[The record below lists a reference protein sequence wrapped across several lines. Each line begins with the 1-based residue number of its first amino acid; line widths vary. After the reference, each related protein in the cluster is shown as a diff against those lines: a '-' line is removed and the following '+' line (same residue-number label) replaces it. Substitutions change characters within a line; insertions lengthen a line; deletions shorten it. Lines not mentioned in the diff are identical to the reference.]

1 MLAVSLSVVVGL
13 SGVNTTMAEGI
24 ETVVED
30 QIAEENSDDTGQEE
44 GETEEV
50 SDSQDGEGTTEE
62 VSEKDDKDEYDTKS
76 DENMEDTSE
85 KDEDMEET
93 PTVEPTETPVIEEQR
108 ETFDYNSAYQSLSST
123 WLEGTDSKR
132 DQVVLSALK
141 KVDSVKYKQG
151 AGHTEDYLGLYGLTD
166 VESGLYL
173 RDNPEFLDD
182 TGLVSATLRSGGF
195 ISESDWIASNGADF
209 GSRNDLFSLVES
221 KDDLL
226 QGDIG
231 IDTEGVVG
239 IYLGNDKWVYSDY
252 SIGWVELDIY
262 GNRVFNQYWTLV
274 GYSDNLENSSE
285 KNDNQNQEGTETEPG
300 DNEEVIGS
308 NEIDS
313 GKVDLE
319 EGNDGNDD
327 EIKDGGST
335 IEVVDTSEGTFDENG
350 VEVKPDAE
358 EPDDDSIEKIAE
370 ELDGVNGEDEAKPV
384 EKNMSNEGTGD
395 CYVSSAVVKDKIDGT
410 IPFDSDNNP
419 GNDSDSKNNIVRSFD
434 TINYTLDY
442 VTAIKGDEVIN
453 EAKLYVEFILPCSKE
468 YAQFD
473 MDTMKWMQDAKLQTT
488 SKGNQILT
496 GYRYLQ
502 NTGDTNMIPGAG
514 TLSVGI
520 GVKAAPNG
528 TVIKPSFILRMEG
541 NDGSE
546 SVLLTD
552 ETVVSAYPRYNIKIS
567 RNGNCDPLGWFD
579 TNDGSVTLKQRD
591 NVLKG
596 RLFGYG
602 IGLQLYNTTAD
613 KKLKGIELPTGDLTF
628 DLTTSH
634 SSNGVNMSGNKDYQV
649 VLWDYKENESSS
661 SGYLKRNMTPMNTW
675 VQGAYPWGMPGN
687 KRGSTNQFCYD
698 GGKVSMVR
706 DANNIDLYHLTI
718 KGYKFDTDK
727 WIFPEDGMYDT
738 PYKQFSDNIGYFAV
752 DYVQFLVTFPEVVDE
767 IKNIDFVVRV
777 GNLDVMS
784 TSGVHVTEEVT
795 DSDNYCS
802 VLATVYPAGS
812 IDTRHFFLD
821 SSGNNKSNPWSN
833 GNASAFVGENI
844 IIDANAR
851 YRGDGYL
858 SKFHHLQ
865 KFDDRIVKV
874 NNATHAI
881 HNSGM
886 STITDENI
894 LYAAK
899 PDKSGWVD
907 EDEMRNTTEENLIY
921 FKNIGDLYSSGYTCV
936 GVLSEFTGELYYSGD
951 GSMSDLYTYCTL
963 TKDTAFAGKVYM
975 TCSELRAWRD
985 TNDISSILD
994 IEDIPYTGISGVSQ
1008 VYGIG
1013 DSSYTIGTYDERIK
1027 PYFHVQHTGYRKTT
1041 YRDGNITGGHTNGC
1055 QQGNSLLLI
1064 GYKAY
1069 IDKKVRN
1076 RNTDGSVKTVF
1087 DLDKNEREVVYGLNV
1102 RTEVQEKL
1110 DEKAYTNLT
1119 VTDTIPKD
1127 LEYIENSSYF
1137 GKKAITPDVTK
1148 NKDGTTK
1155 LVWRLNNV
1163 EVGTGYDMITF
1174 SCKIGKAGTSDDVD
1188 NNQIITNTASVT
1200 GDGDSRQVSATNGNM
1215 STVSFNVIKLSAIS
1229 LSKTTDTPFV
1239 DLGDAFR
1246 YSFRFANT
1254 SDNMLENAHL
1264 YDVLPWNGDKRNS
1277 DFGGEYS
1284 VSSIVI
1290 DFTNAPKSFEEYKDK
1305 SFKDDIV
1312 ATDSKLIRSTA
1323 SNFDPIKHFSSWNV
1337 RGSIAIDESSK
1348 TITFKPNKTNLT
1360 AFTFVSSLYGNEYIT
1375 TTINMRGYSVEGNEQ
1390 QEGDAYVNTVYED
1403 SDGQSKEVLSNR
1415 AVVQV
1420 YGQIKITK
1428 VYEDNNDAQGKRPD
1442 KITVNVL
1449 QNGKIYR
1456 TVDFDKSETFPCTK
1470 VLKSIPLY
1478 DKNGDLYTYTVEEE
1492 NPNGYFAVVSGS
1504 KSEGFTV
1511 TNTLFKTTIKKVD
1524 ILGGALKGAKL
1535 QILDKDNKVVKEWVS
1550 GDNGTYEFWGDLNVG
1565 EKYKIHEVE
1574 VPSGYDI
1581 ADDVEFTV
1589 TASVDGNSYTMV
1601 DNYSKHKVKI
1611 IKQDMDGCSLGGA
1624 ELEVTG
1630 RETGSDKDIEK
1641 ISWTSEDGKNKEL
1654 ELKPG
1659 TYVLHEVKA
1668 PDKYK
1673 VAKDITFVVGIDGK
1687 VTVDGKEVE
1696 SVIMIDREDVPT
1708 SGSVTISKYAEDG
1721 TTVVPG
1727 VTFNIHLVEEKD
1739 VAEREDGEVDK
1750 TPWKDIEKTTGND
1763 GKVVFD
1769 KLRPGVY
1776 EVTETKTVSGM
1787 NLLADKITLT
1797 IPLSATLGEVDEKG
1811 MDTSKAYYSHS
1822 KKLFYFFN
1830 LEYSVTNGKKF
1841 DAPLTGGFGGNTLVL
1856 LFGMGIIL
1864 IVVYVVFRKKRV

>member
-1 MLAVSLSVVVGL
+1 MRCRNTLVKRMLAVSLSVVVGL
-13 SGVNTTMAEGI
+13 SGVNTSMAEGI

-50 SDSQDGEGTTEE
+50 SDSQEGEGTTEE

-173 RDNPEFLDD
+173 MDNPEFLDD

-410 IPFDSDNNP
+410 TPFDSDNNP

-687 KRGSTNQFCYD
+687 NRGSTNQFCYD

-706 DANNIDLYHLTI
+706 
-718 KGYKFDTDK
+718 
-727 WIFPEDGMYDT
+727 
-738 PYKQFSDNIGYFAV
+738 
-752 DYVQFLVTFPEVVDE
+752 
-767 IKNIDFVVRV
+767 R
-777 GNLDVMS
+777 
-784 TSGVHVTEEVT
+784 
-795 DSDNYCS
+795 CS
-802 VLATVYPAGS
+802 VMVKYC
-812 IDTRHFFLD
+812 
-821 SSGNNKSNPWSN
+821 
-833 GNASAFVGENI
+833 NA
-844 IIDANAR
+844 
-851 YRGDGYL
+851 
-858 SKFHHLQ
+858 
-865 KFDDRIVKV
+865 
-874 NNATHAI
+874 
-881 HNSGM
+881 
-886 STITDENI
+886 
-894 LYAAK
+894 
-899 PDKSGWVD
+899 
-907 EDEMRNTTEENLIY
+907 
-921 FKNIGDLYSSGYTCV
+921 
-936 GVLSEFTGELYYSGD
+936 
-951 GSMSDLYTYCTL
+951 
-963 TKDTAFAGKVYM
+963 
-975 TCSELRAWRD
+975 
-985 TNDISSILD
+985 
-994 IEDIPYTGISGVSQ
+994 
-1008 VYGIG
+1008 
-1013 DSSYTIGTYDERIK
+1013 
-1027 PYFHVQHTGYRKTT
+1027 
-1041 YRDGNITGGHTNGC
+1041 
-1055 QQGNSLLLI
+1055 
-1064 GYKAY
+1064 
-1069 IDKKVRN
+1069 
-1076 RNTDGSVKTVF
+1076 
-1087 DLDKNEREVVYGLNV
+1087 
-1102 RTEVQEKL
+1102 
-1110 DEKAYTNLT
+1110 
-1119 VTDTIPKD
+1119 
-1127 LEYIENSSYF
+1127 
-1137 GKKAITPDVTK
+1137 
-1148 NKDGTTK
+1148 
-1155 LVWRLNNV
+1155 
-1163 EVGTGYDMITF
+1163 
-1174 SCKIGKAGTSDDVD
+1174 
-1188 NNQIITNTASVT
+1188 
-1200 GDGDSRQVSATNGNM
+1200 
-1215 STVSFNVIKLSAIS
+1215 
-1229 LSKTTDTPFV
+1229 
-1239 DLGDAFR
+1239 
-1246 YSFRFANT
+1246 
-1254 SDNMLENAHL
+1254 
-1264 YDVLPWNGDKRNS
+1264 
-1277 DFGGEYS
+1277 
-1284 VSSIVI
+1284 
-1290 DFTNAPKSFEEYKDK
+1290 
-1305 SFKDDIV
+1305 
-1312 ATDSKLIRSTA
+1312 
-1323 SNFDPIKHFSSWNV
+1323 
-1337 RGSIAIDESSK
+1337 
-1348 TITFKPNKTNLT
+1348 
-1360 AFTFVSSLYGNEYIT
+1360 
-1375 TTINMRGYSVEGNEQ
+1375 
-1390 QEGDAYVNTVYED
+1390 
-1403 SDGQSKEVLSNR
+1403 
-1415 AVVQV
+1415 
-1420 YGQIKITK
+1420 
-1428 VYEDNNDAQGKRPD
+1428 
-1442 KITVNVL
+1442 
-1449 QNGKIYR
+1449 
-1456 TVDFDKSETFPCTK
+1456 
-1470 VLKSIPLY
+1470 
-1478 DKNGDLYTYTVEEE
+1478 
-1492 NPNGYFAVVSGS
+1492 
-1504 KSEGFTV
+1504 
-1511 TNTLFKTTIKKVD
+1511 
-1524 ILGGALKGAKL
+1524 
-1535 QILDKDNKVVKEWVS
+1535 
-1550 GDNGTYEFWGDLNVG
+1550 
-1565 EKYKIHEVE
+1565 
-1574 VPSGYDI
+1574 
-1581 ADDVEFTV
+1581 
-1589 TASVDGNSYTMV
+1589 
-1601 DNYSKHKVKI
+1601 
-1611 IKQDMDGCSLGGA
+1611 
-1624 ELEVTG
+1624 
-1630 RETGSDKDIEK
+1630 
-1641 ISWTSEDGKNKEL
+1641 
-1654 ELKPG
+1654 
-1659 TYVLHEVKA
+1659 
-1668 PDKYK
+1668 
-1673 VAKDITFVVGIDGK
+1673 
-1687 VTVDGKEVE
+1687 
-1696 SVIMIDREDVPT
+1696 
-1708 SGSVTISKYAEDG
+1708 
-1721 TTVVPG
+1721 
-1727 VTFNIHLVEEKD
+1727 
-1739 VAEREDGEVDK
+1739 
-1750 TPWKDIEKTTGND
+1750 
-1763 GKVVFD
+1763 
-1769 KLRPGVY
+1769 
-1776 EVTETKTVSGM
+1776 
-1787 NLLADKITLT
+1787 
-1797 IPLSATLGEVDEKG
+1797 
-1811 MDTSKAYYSHS
+1811 
-1822 KKLFYFFN
+1822 
-1830 LEYSVTNGKKF
+1830 
-1841 DAPLTGGFGGNTLVL
+1841 
-1856 LFGMGIIL
+1856 
-1864 IVVYVVFRKKRV
+1864 